1 MQERICVIGGSNIDI
16 CGASLEPLR
25 NFDSNP
31 GVINVSFGGV
41 GRNIAQILSLLGEK
55 PMFVSVFSSDS
66 YGRTMKADCEA
77 LGMDTSFSIVSNDY
91 PSSMYIA
98 ILDSNHDMRV
108 AMSDMR
114 NLREMKP
121 EHLKP
126 VLSGL
131 TKNDM
136 IVIDANLELE
146 CIHYVAENAPCA
158 LAADPVSASKCHRLQ
173 DVLSSLAIFKPNVFE
188 AQQLNGI
195 EIVDE
200 ESAVQSLDWFLAK
213 GVKEIII
220 SMAEQGVLLGTEK
233 EKVWFTHRLIDLD
246 NATGGGDSF
255 LGAYLTRR
263 LHGTEPRQ
271 AVRSAISA
279 AVMTIEQDAVNR
291 RRLCLNDIA
300 EAEASMEIREVNL
313 C

>member
-31 GVINVSFGGV
+31 GVIDVSFGGV
-41 GRNIAQILSLLGEK
+41 GRNIAQILALLGEK
-55 PMFVSVFSSDS
+55 PLFVSVFSADS
-66 YGRTMKADCEA
+66 YGRMMKADCDA
-77 LGMDTSFSIVSNDY
+77 LGMDTSFSIVSEDY

-146 CIHYVAENAPCA
+146 CIRYVAEKAPCA
-158 LAADPVSASKCHRLQ
+158 LAADPVSASKCLRLQ
-173 DVLSSLAIFKPNVFE
+173 DVLPSLAIFKPNVFE
-188 AQQLNGI
+188 AQRLNGI
-195 EIVDE
+195 EIIDE
-200 ESAVQSLDWFLAK
+200 ESACRSLDWFLER

-233 EKVWFTHRLIDLD
+233 EKIWFTHRLIDLD

-263 LHGTEPRQ
+263 LHGIDPRQ

-291 RRLCLNDIA
+291 RRLCLADIE

>member
-1 MQERICVIGGSNIDI
+1 M
-16 CGASLEPLR
+16 
-25 NFDSNP
+25 
-31 GVINVSFGGV
+31 INVSFGGV
-41 GRNIAQILSLLGEK
+41 GRNIAQILALLGEK
-55 PMFVSVFSSDS
+55 PLFVSVFSSDS
-66 YGRTMKADCEA
+66 YGQEMKADCKA
-77 LGMDTSFSIVSNDY
+77 LGMDTSFSIVSDDY

-173 DVLSSLAIFKPNVFE
+173 DVLSSLAIFKPNVYE

-200 ESAVQSLDWFLAK
+200 ESAVRSLDWFLAK

-246 NATGGGDSF
+246 NATGGGDSL
-255 LGAYLTRR
+255 LGAYLAERQR
-263 LHGTEPRQ
+263 GRGTKEAMRF
-271 AVRSAISA
+271 AISA
-279 AVMTIEQDAVNR
+279 AVTAIEQDAVTRRSLNR
-291 RRLCLNDIA
+291 GQLQEAIA
-300 EAEASMEIREVNL
+300 GMEIREVDL